1 MTETF
6 TEPMIHR
13 YMSIRW
19 KRMDYPL
26 KSWRAMTAFR
36 SMSMKRRMWSGQSR
50 WKKAH
55 PCVRSR
61 SAVSSHR
68 SSSPYAFIFRSPIA
82 PSQSCGGPSIRYT
95 AIPIP
100 FLAESQRTG
109 GGTLPLFCRLPFH
122 SRFVYKKTCR
132 SCRKQCSGS
141 CVKACGTLWTFDGD
155 AAFPFWHTQALMA
168 VWAVEITIAL
178 SVTDAQIQCRKAAP
192 DRLAH
197 LEIPPVLSPSGIIV
211 L

>member
-6 TEPMIHR
+6 TGPMIHR

-26 KSWRAMTAFR
+26 KSWRSMTAFR

-50 WKKAH
+50 WRKAH

-68 SSSPYAFIFRSPIA
+68 SSSPCAFIFRSPIA
-82 PSQSCGGPSIRYT
+82 PSQSRGGPSIRHT

-100 FLAESQRTG
+100 FLAVSQRTG
-109 GGTLPLFCRLPFH
+109 GGNTPPFFVVFPFTAVSCIKKPAEAAGNNAQDLASKRVAHFGHLMVMLPFP
-122 SRFVYKKTCR
+122 F
-132 SCRKQCSGS
+132 
-141 CVKACGTLWTFDGD
+141 GT
-155 AAFPFWHTQALMA
+155 
-168 VWAVEITIAL
+168 
-178 SVTDAQIQCRKAAP
+178 R
-192 DRLAH
+192 RR
-197 LEIPPVLSPSGIIV
+197 
-211 L
+211 